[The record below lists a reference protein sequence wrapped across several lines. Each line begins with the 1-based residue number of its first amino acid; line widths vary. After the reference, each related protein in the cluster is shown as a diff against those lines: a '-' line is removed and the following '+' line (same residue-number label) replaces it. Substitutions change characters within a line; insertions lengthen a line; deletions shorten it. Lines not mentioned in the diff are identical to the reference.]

1 MSLLSKRAIAK
12 HLNITLTGNKMRYSI
27 YLRVST
33 DQQAESG
40 LGIEA
45 QKEMCLKYIEN
56 KQYEDFKIF
65 KDDGYSGSLDVDKR
79 PDLRKALDYLVKGD
93 VLLVAKRDRLG
104 RDVLIN
110 LLIEREVAKKK
121 CQIETAAGEFIDNE
135 DPSNVLM
142 RTIIDG
148 FSKHEIM
155 MTKARTK
162 AALAVKKRRGE
173 RTGYIPYGYRVKED
187 KIQLEPDENEQKN
200 IRSIRELHTSGLTY
214 RSIADELLLRNV
226 LNRKN
231 EPWTYVAIFQLI
243 KKQKSLREV
252 V

>member
-1 MSLLSKRAIAK
+1 MK
-12 HLNITLTGNKMRYSI
+12 YVI

-33 DQQAESG
+33 DQQANSG

-45 QKEMCLKYIEN
+45 QKHLCLNYIKN
-56 KQYEDFKIF
+56 KPHDSFEIF
-65 KDDGYSGSLDVDKR
+65 KDDGYSGSLEIEKR
-79 PDLRKALDYLVKGD
+79 PDLRKALDSLVKGD
-93 VLLVAKRDRLG
+93 ILLVAKRDRLG

-110 LLIEREVAKKK
+110 LLIEKEVAKKK
-121 CQIETAAGEFIDNE
+121 CQIETASGEFIDNN
-135 DPSNVLM
+135 DPANVLM

-187 KIQLEPDENEQKN
+187 KIHLDVDPKEQDTILLIKD
-200 IRSIRELHTSGLTY
+200 LHKTGLTY
-214 RSIADELLLRNV
+214 RGIAMELNSLGV

-231 EPWTYVAIFQLI
+231 KPWSHVAVFELI
-243 KKQKSLREV
+243 KKSTYLNETMPEMRSELASQDK
-252 V
+252 

>member
-1 MSLLSKRAIAK
+1 
-12 HLNITLTGNKMRYSI
+12 MRYSI

-121 CQIETAAGEFIDNE
+121 CQIETASGEFIDNE

-173 RTGYIPYGYRVKED
+173 RTGYIPYGKRLASDKLHLEED
-187 KIQLEPDENEQKN
+187 ETEQK
-200 IRSIRELHTSGLTY
+200 IIKDILELYSKGLTY
-214 RSIADELLLRNV
+214 RNIANELNLRRIY
-226 LNRKN
+226 NRKN
-231 EPWTYVAIFQLI
+231 KPWSHVAVFELV
-243 KKQKSLREV
+243 KKNKCAAALNV
-252 V
+252 I